1 MSALPASRPAV
12 VPALRTTQQVMR
24 AAFYAVALLVVGPVV
39 ENGLITLIQALAQ

>member
-1 MSALPASRPAV
+1 MSALPVSRTAAPAF
-12 VPALRTTQQVMR
+12 RTTQQVMR